1 MNTVTKTISIEG
13 MMCQHCVSHV
23 RTALSGVAGVQAV
36 DVSLENKN
44 AVVTADP
51 SVTDEALAKA
61 VTDADY
67 QVVGIQ

>member
-13 MMCQHCVSHV
+13 MMCQHCVKHV
-23 RTALSGVAGVQAV
+23 HSALSSVSGVSAV
-36 DVSLENKN
+36 EVSLENKN

-51 SVTDEALAKA
+51 SVTDEALTKA

-67 QVVGIQ
+67 QVIGIQ